1 MLTGLLVW
9 AVAGGYFLSPPGA
22 KRVLAGPPANSRA
35 PHASKISDD
44 LREAIQKNPHG
55 LIPVVIT
62 APSKPNNGLWGAIL
76 SGGGGYNS
84 FNRVPMLAAKL
95 PGFLVNAL
103 AARQDVVHIALDRPT
118 RLLGHLETTTGAA
131 AVRYGFPSSG
141 PINGSG
147 IGIAI
152 LDSGIDSAHH
162 SFGAPGQPCRVI
174 ANVDFTGEGTYND
187 LYGHGTHVASIAAG
201 SGHVAGGA
209 YTGIAPGANL
219 INVRV
224 LGAQGAG
231 SASATIAGI
240 DWCIQNMSTYNIK
253 VLNLSL
259 GTPAVDS
266 EADDPI
272 CQAVQQAVAAGLVV
286 CAAAGNNGK
295 LNGNKV
301 YGGIH
306 SPGICRWAITVGAT
320 NTFGTDDRSDD
331 GICSYSSRG
340 PTRGYYTDTAGV
352 KHYDNL
358 IKPDLVAPGNKIIE
372 AESPSNYLLAENP
385 ALNAGVSTFTPH
397 EMMYMSGTSMATPA
411 VAGAAALMLQVN
423 PALSPN
429 MIKAILEYTA
439 QTLAGFNTLEQGA
452 GQLNIEGA
460 VRLAGQVRSD
470 FLGQPLGGPLLNG
483 VAPTQMTTIA
493 GYTFQWSGG
502 IIQKWN
508 FVTGL
513 ALITSNQGVYG
524 TGVALGDGVIL
535 SNAVLL
541 TDATLLSDG
550 VIASD
555 GVVTSDGMVLAD
567 GVLVEQG
574 ATLADGTLFA
584 DGVVIGDG
592 VVVSDA
598 VLLCDATLANAMA
611 ALDGEPGAMSVS
623 TDDNIDP

>member
-1 MLTGLLVW
+1 MLC
-9 AVAGGYFLSPPGA
+9 
-22 KRVLAGPPANSRA
+22 
-35 PHASKISDD
+35 
-44 LREAIQKNPHG
+44 
-55 LIPVVIT
+55 
-62 APSKPNNGLWGAIL
+62 
-76 SGGGGYNS
+76 
-84 FNRVPMLAAKL
+84 AKL
-95 PGFLVNAL
+95 PAVLVNAL
-103 AARQDVVHIALDRPT
+103 AARPDVVHIALDRPT

-131 AVRYGFPSSG
+131 EARNEGYPGSG

-152 LDSGIDSAHH
+152 LDSGIDSSHH
-162 SFGAPGQPCRVI
+162 SFGAPGQQCRVI

-201 SGHVAGGA
+201 SGHVALGA

-224 LGAQGAG
+224 LGAQGQG

-240 DWCIQNMSTYNIK
+240 DWCIANKSAYNIK

-301 YGGIH
+301 YGGTH
-306 SPGICRWAITVGAT
+306 SPGISRFAITVGAV
-320 NTFGTDDRSDD
+320 NTFGTDYRGDD
-331 GICSYSSRG
+331 TICSYSSRG
-340 PTRGYYTDTAGV
+340 PTRGSYTDTAGV
-352 KHYDNL
+352 KHYDNM

-372 AESPSNYLLAENP
+372 AEAPGNYLLAEQP
-385 ALNAGVSTFTPH
+385 TLDAGVSKFVPH

-411 VAGAAALMLQVN
+411 VAGAAALMLQAN
-423 PALSPN
+423 PALRPN

-452 GQLNIEGA
+452 GELNIEGA
-460 VRLAGQVRSD
+460 IRLACQVRSD
-470 FLGQPLGGPLLNG
+470 YLSQPLGGPLLNG
-483 VAPTQMTTIA
+483 LPPTQMTTIA

-508 FVTGL
+508 FITGL
-513 ALITSNQGVYG
+513 ALITTKQGIYG
-524 TGVALGDGVIL
+524 ANGVALSDAVVISPNGALLGDVTLLGDGV
-535 SNAVLL
+535 V
-541 TDATLLSDG
+541 LSDG
-550 VIASD
+550 VLTSDGVVLADGQVVAQGVVLADGTVMSDGVIISD
-555 GVVTSDGMVLAD
+555 GVVTSD
-567 GVLVEQG
+567 
-574 ATLADGTLFA
+574 
-584 DGVVIGDG
+584 
-592 VVVSDA
+592 A
-598 VLLCDATLANAMA
+598 VLLGDATLANAMA
-611 ALDGEPGAMSVS
+611 NNIGDPGGSMIN
-623 TDDNIDP
+623 TGDPNEDP